1 MLLSD
6 MFLFCKALK
15 EKKSGQIRKVVYKMA
30 HRSLIEASQ
39 FYPTDYNS
47 QEKLKD
53 IVQLVILSE
62 STRDHEMGKGSET
75 IYFKAKDTMD
85 KDRWIEAF
93 NPERED
99 DDIYQA
105 WDCPEYVV
113 VEDWDP
119 PIGQT
124 DSMPL
129 RKGERIIVEKKGTE
143 WMKGM
148 VRCRMVDDV
157 HCNIHCPLFF
167 LWPLPVDSQIV
178 LPLSFPT
185 PSLQIKY
192 PPPFPSYK
200 TNGYFPAGKVNEMS
214 SFHHGKSLS
223 TSFFRRL
230 SSRPSLR

>member
-6 MFLFCKALK
+6 MFLFMKALK
-15 EKKSGQIRKVVYKMA
+15 DKKSGSIRKVIYKMA

-39 FYPTDYNS
+39 FYPSDYNS

-62 STRDHEMGKGSET
+62 DTRAHEIGKGSET

-93 NPERED
+93 NPERD
-99 DDIYQA
+99 DEDIYQA

-143 WMKGM
+143 WMKGK
-148 VRCRMVDDV
+148 VCGHFVFSTSSSLHLICARVSPDQISAAIPELQDWRIFSRGQSSRDV
-157 HCNIHCPLFF
+157 
-167 LWPLPVDSQIV
+167 
-178 LPLSFPT
+178 
-185 PSLQIKY
+185 K
-192 PPPFPSYK
+192 FPS
-200 TNGYFPAGKVNEMS
+200 
-214 SFHHGKSLS
+214 
-223 TSFFRRL
+223 R
-230 SSRPSLR
+230 